1 MTFQMVFDKVRSKKS
16 ITLLLII
23 YYFQVVF
30 INYVVHPLWETWNDL
45 VDPDAQHIVEQLVNN
60 REYYRSQCPASPL
73 STPNVTPR
81 SSPYPSR
88 KSMPAVIDTTNSSKT
103 FLKISLLFKWLFTV

>member
-1 MTFQMVFDKVRSKKS
+1 M
-16 ITLLLII
+16 I

-73 STPNVTPR
+73 STPTVTPR
-81 SSPYPSR
+81 SSPYTSR
-88 KSMPAVIDTTNSSKT
+88 KSMPAAIDTANSSKI
-103 FLKISLLFKWLFTV
+103 LKIFSASFKSLFAV

>member
-1 MTFQMVFDKVRSKKS
+1 M
-16 ITLLLII
+16 I

-73 STPNVTPR
+73 STPSVTPR
-81 SSPYPSR
+81 TSPYPSR
-88 KSMPAVIDTTNSSKT
+88 KSMPAAIDTTNSSK
-103 FLKISLLFKWLFTV
+103 FFQRFSVSFELLFAV